1 MDRVVCGPR
10 VWRPG
15 LGLCGMRFGAGSRV
29 DAAWARM
36 AGLGLREMW
45 SRAERLAGV
54 SLLGVSG
61 ADEKRAW
68 DLGLGRHAAE

>member
-1 MDRVVCGPR
+1 M
-10 VWRPG
+10 G
-15 LGLCGMRFGAGSRV
+15 LRMLGRERGVFGGRFGSLCG
-29 DAAWARM
+29 